1 MFENKTGEYYTL
13 DLGVFE
19 VVKAERGSNAG
30 QDPIVNESGNVA
42 VGRKYAGK
50 SVKVF
55 VRIEG
60 V

>member
-1 MFENKTGEYYTL
+1 MFENKKGEYYTL

-19 VVKAERGSNAG
+19 AVKTERGTNAG
-30 QDPIVNESGNVA
+30 KDPIVTESGNVA

-55 VRIEG
+55 VKVEG